1 MSTVY
6 IHVGTPKTGTSAIQ
20 VFFTKNRKLLKE
32 KGVCYPDL
40 GFDFPGIKSNRNA
53 HCLNAYIYDEN
64 HKRLRNR
71 ERETAEQALE
81 KLIGMLDRFPNFV
94 LSDEQIWN
102 NKDINTERLNHYKEK
117 LAEAGADLK
126 IIVYLRRQDLLIQS
140 YWAQQVKENMT
151 TSFSDYLVSKKAKY
165 FKLDYQ
171 KRLQEMADAVG
182 RENMIVRV
190 YEKQQYYGGNIISDF
205 LHLFDLEMTDE
216 YKQSDHVVNASL
228 EGACLEVKRLLNNN
242 PRFTTKL
249 NFVVPML
256 TTIQQEMVG
265 EGGYSTSKY
274 FSEKEHAEFLEKY
287 REGNEEIARDY
298 LGREDG
304 ILFKDEVVTEGDGE
318 AETYS
323 AEEMV
328 EILGKI
334 IVMQRD
340 RILQKNEELAELKAP
355 INGIKQKVKNLAH
368 KVLDR

>member
-1 MSTVY
+1 
-6 IHVGTPKTGTSAIQ
+6 
-20 VFFTKNRKLLKE
+20 
-32 KGVCYPDL
+32 
-40 GFDFPGIKSNRNA
+40 
-53 HCLNAYIYDEN
+53 
-64 HKRLRNR
+64 
-71 ERETAEQALE
+71 
-81 KLIGMLDRFPNFV
+81 
-94 LSDEQIWN
+94 
-102 NKDINTERLNHYKEK
+102 
-117 LAEAGADLK
+117 
-126 IIVYLRRQDLLIQS
+126 
-140 YWAQQVKENMT
+140 
-151 TSFSDYLVSKKAKY
+151 
-165 FKLDYQ
+165 
-171 KRLQEMADAVG
+171 
-182 RENMIVRV
+182 
-190 YEKQQYYGGNIISDF
+190 
-205 LHLFDLEMTDE
+205 MTDE
-216 YKQSDHVVNASL
+216 YKQPDHVVNASL

-265 EGGYSTSKY
+265 EGGYSTGKY

-287 REGNEEIARDY
+287 REGNEKIARDY